1 MNKQTNTYKHLGFE
15 KYTYQ
20 CLNSWLVLK
29 YLLLLNI
36 DVKPQTLTTVW
47 FFFVSQSSVKL
58 FYFTESLL
66 ICYNP
71 AWLVLRCC
79 EIEMNKMS
87 TIQASSIQ
95 HSSSNVG
102 VEEYRTASAGTSVGV
117 C

>member
-1 MNKQTNTYKHLGFE
+1 MVGLEIFVIIKHQCQTS
-15 KYTYQ
+15 
-20 CLNSWLVLK
+20 NSHNSVS
-29 YLLLLNI
+29 
-36 DVKPQTLTTVW
+36 
-47 FFFVSQSSVKL
+47 FVSPSSVKP

-71 AWLVLRCC
+71 AWLVLRSC
-79 EIEMNKMS
+79 EIEMS